1 MLLTIDQD
9 NRIVGVEQ
17 QDSDYDYQGY
27 VPNDL
32 EQHKIDGYYMLT
44 DNTIKVTPV
53 VDQCGPF
60 NPSTTTKQMNNLTV
74 MLAMASVKGSE
85 E

>member
-1 MLLTIDQD
+1 MLLTIDQT
-9 NRIVGVEQ
+9 NRIIGVEQ

-27 VPNDL
+27 VPDDFG
-32 EQHKIDGYYMLT
+32 QHTTDGYYMLT

-53 VDQCGPF
+53 VGQCEPF

>member
-17 QDSDYDYQGY
+17 QDSDYDYQGF

-32 EQHKIDGYYMLT
+32 DQHKTDGYYMLT
-44 DNTIKVTPV
+44 DNTIKVTPS

-60 NPSTTTKQMNNLTV
+60 IPSMATQQMSNLTM
-74 MLAMASVKGSE
+74 MLAMANTKGSE